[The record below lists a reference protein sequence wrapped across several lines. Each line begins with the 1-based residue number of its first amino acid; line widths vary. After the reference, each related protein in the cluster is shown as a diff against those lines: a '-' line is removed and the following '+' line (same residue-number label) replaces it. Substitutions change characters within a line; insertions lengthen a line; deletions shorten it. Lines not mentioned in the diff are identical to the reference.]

1 MRPQDV
7 PVLLK
12 IAIWE
17 DKVWSMKALA
27 QELYLSPT
35 EISFS
40 LNRSME
46 AGLIDHHK
54 EKVQRHAFLE
64 FLLYGF
70 RYVFP
75 AHIGGPVKGIPTALS
90 HPYFQNRFRSE
101 FEHVW
106 PYYKGT
112 SKGLSIA
119 PLYEKQVEAA
129 LEDERLH
136 QALAMTDVL
145 RVGRKREIQM
155 AADGLE
161 SLLT

>member
-1 MRPQDV
+1 
-7 PVLLK
+7 
-12 IAIWE
+12 
-17 DKVWSMKALA
+17 MKELA
-27 QELYLSPT
+27 FQLHLSPT

-54 EKVQRHAFLE
+54 ERVQRHAFLE
-64 FLLYGF
+64 FLLHGF

-75 AHIGGPVKGIPTALS
+75 AHIGGPTKGVPTGLS
-90 HPYFQNRFRSE
+90 HPYFQKSFRSE

-112 SKGLSIA
+112 TKGLSIA

-136 QALAMTDVL
+136 EALAMTDVL
-145 RVGRKREIQM
+145 RSGRKREIEM
-155 AADGLE
+155 AADGLKA
-161 SLLT
+161 LLT